1 MHCIPSYASY
11 KYHLHWFGVHN
22 LKKASCEVSAF
33 SLIDFL
39 NKGRKSA
46 KNALIMLID
55 LFLHNFLEKIIFDF
69 QITIDRVHPVQIS
82 SRSDNC
88 ITTDIM

>member
-1 MHCIPSYASY
+1 M
-11 KYHLHWFGVHN
+11 HN